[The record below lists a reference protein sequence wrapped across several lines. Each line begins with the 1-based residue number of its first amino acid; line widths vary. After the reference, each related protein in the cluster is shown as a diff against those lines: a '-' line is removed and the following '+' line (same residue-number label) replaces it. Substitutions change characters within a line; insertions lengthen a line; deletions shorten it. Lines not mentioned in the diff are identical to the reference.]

1 MIKAVIF
8 DLDGTLLDRDSS
20 LKNFIKNQYKKYF
33 SEFKHI
39 PEQQYTERFIELD
52 NKGYVWKDKVYQQ
65 LVQEYSISN
74 LTWEQLLE
82 DYINSFQY
90 SCISFPN
97 MEEVLK
103 ELKNRGIRLGM
114 ITNGLTKFQSLNL
127 QALGIHSYID
137 TILISEQEGI
147 KKPHAEIF
155 LRALKKLGVTPEESM
170 YVGDHPENDV
180 LGAQNVGMNA
190 VWKKDPFWSPTFPIE
205 HTIDDLGELLH
216 LVNWFKKV

>member
-8 DLDGTLLDRDSS
+8 DLDGTLLDRDRS
-20 LKNFIKNQYKKYF
+20 LKLFIKTQYKKYF
-33 SEFKHI
+33 RELKHI
-39 PEQQYTERFIELD
+39 PEKHYIERFIELD

-65 LVQEYSISN
+65 LLQEFSISS

-90 SCISFPN
+90 SCIPFQN
-97 MEEVLK
+97 MEYVLK

-114 ITNGLTKFQSLNL
+114 ITNGFTILQSLNL
-127 QALGIHSYID
+127 KALGIHNYID

-155 LRALKKLGVTPEESM
+155 LRALEKLGVNPEESL

-180 LGAQNVGMNA
+180 IGAQNVGMNA
-190 VWKKDPFWSPTFPIE
+190 VWKKDPFWSEPYTIE
-205 HTIDDLGELLH
+205 QSIDDLGELLN
-216 LVNWFKKV
+216 LVLQEK

>member
-33 SEFKHI
+33 SELKHI

-155 LRALKKLGVTPEESM
+155 LRALKKLGVTPEESL

-190 VWKKDPFWSPTFPIE
+190 VWKKDPFWSPTFTIE

-216 LVNWFKKV
+216 LVNWFRKV

>member
-8 DLDGTLLDRDSS
+8 DLDGTLLDRDRS
-20 LKNFIKNQYKKYF
+20 LKLFIKTQYKKYF
-33 SEFKHI
+33 RELKHI
-39 PEQQYTERFIELD
+39 PEKHYIERFIELD

-65 LVQEYSISN
+65 LLQEFSISS

-90 SCISFPN
+90 SCIPFQN
-97 MEEVLK
+97 MEYVLK

-114 ITNGLTKFQSLNL
+114 ITNGFTKLQSLNL
-127 QALGIHSYID
+127 KALGIHNYID

-155 LRALKKLGVTPEESM
+155 LRALEKLGVNPEESL

-180 LGAQNVGMNA
+180 IGAQNVGMNA
-190 VWKKDPFWSPTFPIE
+190 VWKKDPFWSEPYTIE
-205 HTIDDLGELLH
+205 QSIDDLGELLN
-216 LVNWFKKV
+216 LVLQEK